1 MKITKENVSLF
12 LGVLS
17 IVGVV
22 ILLLLNRPKTDLTK
36 DYQEIKSAMDRIEK
50 RQAVDLIYKA
60 RIDSLNTEVSK
71 RDNEI
76 LNYQKQITTIY
87 KKYNEKVT
95 YINNLSSDGLI
106 KFYSSQLNLL
116 K

>member
-22 ILLLLNRPKTDLTK
+22 ILLLLNRPKTDTSK